1 MRIRTRRQAPQP
13 PSLRYTTHK
22 LKAPQP
28 PSRYTT
34 HQLAQGPSLPM
45 QQEKPTRSVKPM
57 QHTAYHK
64 AGHAVLA
71 HFLGVRLRRGSI
83 TDEDC
88 SGHILDGG
96 EYSKDTEQMR
106 ILAEESF
113 WLRMAT
119 VRYAGAEAVRRLAPR
134 QRDRGAESDYKWAA
148 VALDKITMDLPSR
161 RSLYFD
167 VQRRTRLL
175 VENYLPEIEALARA
189 LMEREQL
196 DADEAGKVLR
206 GSFLGRRGYLMS
218 Y

>member
-1 MRIRTRRQAPQP
+1 
-13 PSLRYTTHK
+13 
-22 LKAPQP
+22 
-28 PSRYTT
+28 
-34 HQLAQGPSLPM
+34 
-45 QQEKPTRSVKPM
+45 M

-71 HFLGVRLRRGSI
+71 HFLGVGLRRVSI

-96 EYSKDTEQMR
+96 ECSEDTEHMR
-106 ILAEESF
+106 IFAEESF

-119 VRYAGAEAVRRLAPR
+119 VRYAGAEAVRLLAPQSR
-134 QRDRGAESDYKWAA
+134 WRGAESDYKWAA
-148 VALDKITMDLPSR
+148 VALEKITMDWPSR
-161 RSLYFD
+161 RSLYSYAR
-167 VQRRTRLL
+167 RRTQLL

-206 GSFLGRRGYLMS
+206 GSLLRRRGMCMS